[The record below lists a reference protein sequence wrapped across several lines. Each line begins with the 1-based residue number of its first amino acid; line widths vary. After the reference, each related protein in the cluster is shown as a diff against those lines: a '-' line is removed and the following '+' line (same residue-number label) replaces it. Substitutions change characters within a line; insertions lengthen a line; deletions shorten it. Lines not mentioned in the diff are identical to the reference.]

1 MDAWHAQVKQTASHV
16 MQTKI
21 GKMILQTI
29 YVDVKNIFHKIVEL
43 VINVELDVQDV
54 IRLNV

>member
-1 MDAWHAQVKQTASHV
+1 

-21 GKMILQTI
+21 GKMIPQTI

>member
-1 MDAWHAQVKQTASHV
+1 